1 VDGRT
6 QGLMLTSEGRSVLAK
21 TRAIIED
28 FEAGLIKRV
37 PRKLRAGVLPILLA
51 LWNRPTEE
59 VDP

>member
-1 VDGRT
+1 
-6 QGLMLTSEGRSVLAK
+6 MLTSEGRSVLAK